1 MTEEKTLTMK
11 DLEGKEVFLRPT
23 GNNRRP
29 RNPKKIIPAKITKV
43 SRVYATFIIEKSWAW
58 VEEKGRITG
67 LHLNTGCNSGYQV
80 FPDKQA
86 IDDTLFVERVARKII
101 NKFQYTRD
109 YERLD
114 RETITKVA
122 NLLKVQIGE

>member
-29 RNPKKIIPAKITKV
+29 SNPEKIIQAKIIKV
-43 SRVYATFIIEKSWAW
+43 ARVYATFIRGDFHIED
-58 VEEKGRITG
+58 KGRVNG
-67 LHLNTGCNSGYQV
+67 LHLDTGYNSGYQV

-86 IDDTLFVERVARKII
+86 IDDLLFVESTARKII
-101 NKFQYTRD
+101 NKFQYTSD
-109 YERLD
+109 YEKLD
-114 RETITKVA
+114 RETITKIA
-122 NLLKVQIGE
+122 NRLGIQTGD

>member
-23 GNNRRP
+23 GNNVRHT
-29 RNPKKIIPAKITKV
+29 NTATKIIPATITKV
-43 SRVYATFIIEKSWAW
+43 SRVYATFIKGAFNIEH
-58 VEEKGRITG
+58 KGRING
-67 LHLNTGCNSGYQV
+67 LHLDTGCNSGYQV
-80 FPDKQA
+80 FPDKQE
-86 IDDTLFVERVARKII
+86 IEDLLFVERVASRIV
-101 NKFQYTRD
+101 NKFKYTRD

-122 NLLKVQIGE
+122 NLLGIQTGD

>member
-29 RNPKKIIPAKITKV
+29 RNPKEMIIAKIIKV
-43 SRVYATFIIEKSWAW
+43 ARVYATFILDGSW
-58 VEEKGRITG
+58 VEKKGRING
-67 LHLNTGCNSGYQV
+67 LHIDTGCNSGYQV
-80 FPDKQA
+80 FHNKQA
-86 IDDTLFVERVARKII
+86 LDDLLFIESTARKIV
-101 NKFQYTRD
+101 NKFQYASD
-109 YERLD
+109 YEKLD

-122 NLLKVQIGE
+122 NLLKVQIGD